1 MSGAIDPMSA
11 ESVWQL
17 FGEVKRTRIY
27 ATVTGLQGP
36 TVPDYDARQYRKAN
50 AARRKASLDSVMR

>member
-1 MSGAIDPMSA
+1 MSA

-27 ATVTGLQGP
+27 ATVTGLQGS